1 MTGAGYIRSTVAFVP
16 GPVGTGKTM
25 LMNLFDEESRK
36 APTKLTGKFD
46 LSKEMKAFL
55 KSHGFLDF
63 GNDRKFFMK

>member
-1 MTGAGYIRSTVAFVP
+1 MVTGAGYIRSPVAFVP

-46 LSKEMKAFL
+46 LSKEMKAF
-55 KSHGFLDF
+55 
-63 GNDRKFFMK
+63 